1 MNVWPIIRA
10 LTLHRP
16 WDRYMAHG
24 RKPIENR
31 EWMPPE
37 WMLQQLI
44 ALHAGQHWDSEA
56 AAWIV
61 ENFRDIEHG
70 GLDGPSGSVVSVV
83 RLVAVVDRGADPK
96 RPERRII
103 RGALPS
109 WWVEADWR
117 WFFGRYGWVVAD
129 PAGGRAQPLGKP
141 VAARGF
147 QKLWHLPAE
156 AEAAVLEQVKV
167 A

>member
-44 ALHAGQHWDSEA
+44 ALHAGQ
-56 AAWIV
+56 
-61 ENFRDIEHG
+61 
-70 GLDGPSGSVVSVV
+70 
-83 RLVAVVDRGADPK
+83 
-96 RPERRII
+96 
-103 RGALPS
+103 
-109 WWVEADWR
+109 ADWR